1 MEIKQSIQGL
11 LIYITMVAYLQ
22 AFIVSLVRRREVVPY
37 LIGVAFAVVAY
48 GYYWYYVG
56 HVPLENLFEVFL
68 FATMAAHLLAFIVS
82 LLQRPKA
89 GHVLY
94 LIGVAFA
101 LVAYGYR
108 WYDVGHMPLQNLFEV
123 SLFLTIVAY
132 LQAFVLSLLGRL
144 KTGHILYFIGFAAAL
159 VAYGYRWYHIGHV
172 PLYNLFDV
180 FLFLTMAACLQA
192 FTVSLLGALKAG
204 HVLYLIGFAVA
215 VVSYGY
221 RWYDVRHVPL
231 QNLFEVFLFLGM
243 IYPVSLLCRRFLRVG
258 GYAADMLIG
267 VIVLFPAGFVF
278 NAQPQQLPPALQSW
292 LFTPHV
298 AVYMLSYILM
308 AKATVQAFYQ
318 LIGKRSKRGE
328 DLLGPE
334 QATYRMVCV
343 GFPLLTLGLILGSY
357 WGKLA
362 WGDYWGWDPKELW
375 SLASWLVFLG
385 YFHFRYMFG
394 KKHPRINSLWAI
406 AGMGAIIITLL
417 WVNLS
422 KLFPGLHSYA

>member
-1 MEIKQSIQGL
+1 MEIKYTIQGY
-11 LIYITMVAYLQ
+11 LIY
-22 AFIVSLVRRREVVPY
+22 
-37 LIGVAFAVVAY
+37 
-48 GYYWYYVG
+48 
-56 HVPLENLFEVFL
+56 
-68 FATMAAHLLAFIVS
+68 ATMAAYLLAFVVS
-82 LLQRPKA
+82 LLRRP
-89 GHVLY
+89 
-94 LIGVAFA
+94 
-101 LVAYGYR
+101 
-108 WYDVGHMPLQNLFEV
+108 
-123 SLFLTIVAY
+123 
-132 LQAFVLSLLGRL
+132 
-144 KTGHILYFIGFAAAL
+144 
-159 VAYGYRWYHIGHV
+159 
-172 PLYNLFDV
+172 
-180 FLFLTMAACLQA
+180 
-192 FTVSLLGALKAG
+192 KAG

-243 IYPVSLLCRRFLRVG
+243 LYPVSLLCRRFLRVG

-298 AVYMLSYILM
+298 AVYMLSYIFM
-308 AKATVQAFYQ
+308 AKATVQALGQ
-318 LIGKRSKRGE
+318 LTGKTTKPGE
-328 DLLGPE
+328 NLLPPE

-357 WGKLA
+357 WGKKA

-394 KKHPRINSLWAI
+394 KRYANMNSLWAI
-406 AGMGAIIITLL
+406 LGMVAIVITLL

-422 KLFPGLHSYA
+422 KLFPGLHSYAT